1 MGVQDIMS
9 QLGGQGGQQAA
20 IDQIHK
26 LFGGNG
32 IQGVVTQMTSAGLGQ
47 HVQSWIGMGD
57 NMPISGQQL
66 QQAMDPGA
74 LRQLAQQTSQQPV
87 QVADQV
93 AQVLPQIID
102 QATPDGHLPTEAGA
116 ASRAATSA
124 ASTSASSSSPSSAS
138 SPPSSASSSSPSSSP
153 GATPRGTDTAKS
165 AFDR

>member
-26 LFGGNG
+26 MFGGNG

-47 HVQSWIGMGD
+47 QVQSWIGMGD

-66 QQAMDPGA
+66 QQAMDPAA
-74 LRQLAQQTSQQPV
+74 LRQVAQSTGQQPA

-102 QATPDGHLPTEAGA
+102 QATPDGHLPAESSAMPG
-116 ASRAATSA
+116 SATSA
-124 ASTSASSSSPSSAS
+124 APGSMPGSAS
-138 SPPSSASSSSPSSSP
+138 SPAPGSAP
-153 GATPRGTDTAKS
+153 GSAPKGPDTGKGT
-165 AFDR
+165 FNR

>member
-20 IDQIHK
+20 IGQIHK

-32 IQGVVTQMTSAGLGQ
+32 MQGVVTQMTSAGLGQ

-74 LRQLAQQTSQQPV
+74 LRQLAQSTGQQPA

-102 QATPDGHLPTEAGA
+102 QATPDGHLPIEADA
-116 ASRAATSA
+116 ARSAAPRA
-124 ASTSASSSSPSSAS
+124 ASTSMPGSSPGSASSSSPGSA
-138 SPPSSASSSSPSSSP
+138 P
-153 GATPRGTDTAKS
+153 GAMPRGSDTGKS
-165 AFDR
+165 TFDR

>member
-66 QQAMDPGA
+66 QQAMDPAA
-74 LRQLAQQTSQQPV
+74 LRQVAQQTGMQPA

-102 QATPDGHLPTEAGA
+102 QATPDGHMPTEAGA
-116 ASRAATSA
+116 ATGSAPRAATS
-124 ASTSASSSSPSSAS
+124 SSHSPSHGSSPGSASSSM
-138 SPPSSASSSSPSSSP
+138 PSSS
-153 GATPRGTDTAKS
+153 PRGTDTSKGT
-165 AFDR
+165 FDR

>member
-32 IQGVVTQMTSAGLGQ
+32 MQGVVTQMTSAGLGQ

-74 LRQLAQQTSQQPV
+74 LRQVAQATGQQPA

-93 AQVLPQIID
+93 AQVLPHIID
-102 QATPDGHLPTEAGA
+102 QATPDGHLPAESAMP
-116 ASRAATSA
+116 SSATS
-124 ASTSASSSSPSSAS
+124 SSPSSASSSSPSSAS
-138 SPPSSASSSSPSSSP
+138 SSSPSSASSSSPSSGS
-153 GATPRGTDTAKS
+153 RGTGSTDSAKS
-165 AFDR
+165 TFNR